1 MMSRYIQ
8 GVMTN
13 KRMMEMYE
21 VRQFFQIASH
31 IRKKQ
36 SRIEWIRSIQIGLV
50 LHMIQSQDSQQKVRT

>member
-1 MMSRYIQ
+1 
-8 GVMTN
+8 
-13 KRMMEMYE
+13 MMEMYE